1 MDKKLLI
8 ILANSDPENPEEF
21 SAPLFQAMVA
31 AAMSHRVEVIFTGL
45 SAVLAVAGHAESVLL
60 NVQGYRTVYDLIRGA
75 HKAGV
80 AFKVCTPALEMWG
93 KELITEIDES
103 IGAAY
108 IIEEAMSDDTVTFTY

>member
-1 MDKKLLI
+1 MNKKLLI

-31 AAMSHRVEVIFTGL
+31 AAMSHKVEVIFTGL
-45 SAVLAVAGHAESVLL
+45 SAVLAIDGHAESVLL
-60 NVQGYRTVYDLIRGA
+60 NAQGYRTVYDLIRGA
-75 HKAGV
+75 HKAGT

>member
-8 ILANSDPENPEEF
+8 VLANSDPDNPEEF

-31 AAMSHRVEVIFTGL
+31 AAMSHKVEVIFTGL
-45 SAVLAVAGHAESVLL
+45 SAVLAVAGHAENVNL
-60 NVQGYRTVYDLIRGA
+60 NVQEHRTIYDVIKEA

-80 AFKVCTPALEMWG
+80 VFKACTPTLEMWG
-93 KELITEIDES
+93 RELITEIDET

-108 IIEEAMSDDTVTFTY
+108 VIKEAMRDDTVTFTY